1 MAEEKIDRL
10 LIPIGE
16 LLANPP
22 STRQVVAEQLRAAAA
37 ALEGGYTSIEA
48 ATWRTADAL
57 ALMSHM
63 AGPDDSW
70 QGIHEPTGLGAQL
83 RYRRGE

>member
-1 MAEEKIDRL
+1 MSENNLDRL
-10 LIPIGE
+10 LVPVGE
-16 LLANPP
+16 LLRRPP
-22 STRQVVAEQLRAAAA
+22 SMTLQIAEQLRAAA
-37 ALEGGYTSIEA
+37 SIMEA
-48 ATWRTADAL
+48 DPWRVESATWRTADAL

-63 AGPDDSW
+63 AGPEDSW